1 MAGEI
6 CRERKYAS
14 RPGPACEGCDFLVIY
29 TARDKDY
36 VKMNEV
42 DLSLWRDFSDIFL
55 EE

>member
-6 CRERKYAS
+6 CRERQYAS
-14 RPGPACEGCDFLVIY
+14 RPGPACEGYDFTVIP

-36 VKMNEV
+36 VKMSEV
-42 DLSLWRDFSDIFL
+42 DLSLWCDFSDILL